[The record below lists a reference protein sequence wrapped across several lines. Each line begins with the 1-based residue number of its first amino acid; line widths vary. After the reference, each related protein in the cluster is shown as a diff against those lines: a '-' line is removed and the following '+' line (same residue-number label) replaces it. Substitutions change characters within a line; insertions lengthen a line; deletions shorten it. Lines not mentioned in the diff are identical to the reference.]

1 LKGELLRTQLDL
13 DAYVAR
19 RHSDPNYTFREHLRT
34 FGGAI
39 EI

>member
-1 LKGELLRTQLDL
+1 LLRTQLDL
-13 DAYVAR
+13 DTYVAR
-19 RHSDPNYTFREHLRT
+19 RNSDPSLTFRAHLKS